1 MAGEKGVEVEPS
13 GLVNTL
19 QGHVDDIRSQLQCG
33 ICIRLLYEPFTL
45 ACGHTFCYSC
55 LSSWFAGGKSKR
67 TCPDCRAPV
76 KAQPAPAYL
85 VRTVVQIFTTRAELL
100 DKGETTAEH
109 LTHRQEESGKL
120 DQDKSN
126 TDPQHGGLF
135 GGLFNP
141 KPPPLQPVVDLD
153 DGVMRC
159 PVCNWELA
167 DEEVCAGCG
176 YEYHGDSDGTDYS
189 DESDELSGTDNYDSI
204 IDDEA
209 DDDGFGD
216 IEDDDEVW
224 GTYGL
229 PGMGAPDSIPY
240 PAVFSPFY
248 EPGMQWPPRQWSRPS
263 RPNGSGVILTDPS
276 EYDDHFDDEENEY
289 DEADSFIDD
298 DEHMN
303 HEDDDSQSEPSTVV
317 DSGRG
322 WQPGSYRRRIPPIS
336 ILSDD
341 DEDEDEVGEGV
352 REDHYDDDDDDDE
365 EDEDEDSVVG
375 RPHRRQF
382 PTFAS
387 DEEEDEDGETDDEEN
402 PGGHYFHDA
411 VENHQTEES
420 DSSELSSPPPRRP
433 TRPAR
438 GPGVTFGNAIT
449 IDDSED
455 EQPVGPV
462 RRTAQRRHAR
472 FSPY

>member
-1 MAGEKGVEVEPS
+1 M
-13 GLVNTL
+13 
-19 QGHVDDIRSQLQCG
+19 
-33 ICIRLLYEPFTL
+33 FT
-45 ACGHTFCYSC
+45 S
-55 LSSWFAGGKSKR
+55 
-67 TCPDCRAPV
+67 
-76 KAQPAPAYL
+76 
-85 VRTVVQIFTTRAELL
+85 RAELL

-120 DQDKSN
+120 DKDKSN
-126 TDPQHGGLF
+126 TDPHHGGLF

-141 KPPPLQPVVDLD
+141 KPPTLQPVVDID

-167 DEEVCAGCG
+167 DGEVCAGCG

-189 DESDELSGTDNYDSI
+189 DEESDLSGTDPYDSI

-224 GTYGL
+224 GTYAL
-229 PGMGAPDSIPY
+229 PVPGMAGIRPNGAPY
-240 PAVFSPFY
+240 PPAFSPFY
-248 EPGMQWPPRQWSRPS
+248 EPGRQWPPRQWSRPS
-263 RPNGSGVILTDPS
+263 GPAGPGVILTDPS
-276 EYDDHFDDEENEY
+276 EYDEHFDEEENEY

-298 DEHMN
+298 DEHMD
-303 HEDDDSQSEPSTVV
+303 HEDDLSQSDPSTVV
-317 DSGRG
+317 ESGRG
-322 WQPGSYRRRIPPIS
+322 WEPGSYRRRIPPIS

-341 DEDEDEVGEGV
+341 DDEDDDEDVDGV
-352 REDHYDDDDDDDE
+352 REDELDDEDEDDE
-365 EDEDEDSVVG
+365 EEDEEDSIVAGPFRHQVPTYSLDDELEEDEDSVVA
-375 RPHRRQF
+375 RPNRRQF
-382 PTFAS
+382 PTYSFN
-387 DEEEDEDGETDDEEN
+387 DEEEEEEDGETDDTEN
-402 PGGHYFHDA
+402 AGAYYHDA

-420 DSSELSSPPPRRP
+420 DSSDRSSPQIRRP
-433 TRPAR
+433 IRPAR

-462 RRTAQRRHAR
+462 RRTTQRRHAR